1 MPRMAWQQV
10 RLGGT
15 AILRCLLRALLQE
28 HAAAALSNASAPH
41 SHPPCCSLQA
51 RQRSVK
57 DQLLRQV
64 PVIGRDR
71 LKATNPQLTA
81 SPNGFIVR

>member
-1 MPRMAWQQV
+1 M
-10 RLGGT
+10 
-15 AILRCLLRALLQE
+15 
-28 HAAAALSNASAPH
+28 
-41 SHPPCCSLQA
+41 QA

-71 LKATNPQLTA
+71 LKHRGLDQAQLSA
-81 SPNGFIVR
+81 SPNGFIAGGASSAALAVGGDKYSHSRSNSRGEALTGPDARV